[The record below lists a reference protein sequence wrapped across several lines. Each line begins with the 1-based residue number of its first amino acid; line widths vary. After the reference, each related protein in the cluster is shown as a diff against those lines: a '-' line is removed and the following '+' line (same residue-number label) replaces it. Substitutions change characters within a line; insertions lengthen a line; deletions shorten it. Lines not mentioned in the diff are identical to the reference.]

1 MGYGVVAQFLVA
13 VDLYM
18 KKINYLFLFLAVT
31 FSLFILFVSLQSA
44 NKNKTAN
51 SPSLVAN
58 KFYIAKEILPDHSLY
73 PALMAVDRLRLELAG
88 AEKRAYLLMAY
99 GNRRLFYSRR
109 LLEQGNAELAF
120 ITLTKA
126 FKYVNLSLSESIFLF
141 EESSLSKKNEY
152 QKQAFF
158 ILENLKAYDEFIV
171 TYRDQF
177 SNEEKVGLETLSAE
191 NHYLAE
197 KLRDLL
203 HQISL

>member
-1 MGYGVVAQFLVA
+1 
-13 VDLYM
+13 M
-18 KKINYLFLFLAVT
+18 KKINYLFLFLAVI

-44 NKNKTAN
+44 NKNKMVN
-51 SPSLVAN
+51 NPSLVAN
-58 KFYIAKEILPDHSLY
+58 KFYIAKEILPDHSIY
-73 PALMAVDRLRLELAG
+73 PALMAVDRLRLELASP
-88 AEKRAYLLMAY
+88 EKRTYLLMAY

-109 LLEQGNAELAF
+109 LLEQGNTELAF

-141 EESSLSKKNEY
+141 EESSLNKKNEY
-152 QKQAFF
+152 QRQAFF
-158 ILENLKAYDEFIV
+158 ILENLKAYDEFIIS
-171 TYRDQF
+171 YRDQF

>member
-1 MGYGVVAQFLVA
+1 
-13 VDLYM
+13 M
-18 KKINYLFLFLAVT
+18 KKINYLFLFLALG

-44 NKNKTAN
+44 NKSRMTD
-51 SPSLVAN
+51 SPSLVSN

-73 PALMAVDRLRLELAG
+73 PVLMIADRLRLELAS
-88 AEKRAYLLMAY
+88 AEKRTYLLTAY

-109 LLEQGNAELAF
+109 LLEQGNTDLAF

-126 FKYVNLSLSESIFLF
+126 FKYVNLSLSETIFLF
-141 EESSLSKKNEY
+141 EESNLMRKDEY

-158 ILENLKAYDEFIV
+158 LLENLKAYDDFIAS
-171 TYRDQF
+171 YRDQF
-177 SNEEKVGLETLSAE
+177 SNDEKVGLETLSAE

-197 KLRDLL
+197 KLRELL